1 MSQRTVQLIV
11 GQILTDEEFRSD
23 FLERPIETLTSVR
36 DRGLELTNTEVDA
49 LAETDPRF
57 WAVGA
62 EWIDER
68 LQRCR
73 LNGGDRKRRRSS

>member
-1 MSQRTVQLIV
+1 MAQKHVQLII

-23 FLERPIETLTSVR
+23 FLERPMETLASVR
-36 DRGLELTNTEVDA
+36 DRGFELTNSEMDA
-49 LAETDPRF
+49 LTRTDRRL

-62 EWIDER
+62 EWIDAR

-73 LNGGDRKRRRSS
+73 LVGGERK

>member
-1 MSQRTVQLIV
+1 MAQRTVHLII

-23 FLERPIETLTSVR
+23 FLERPIETLASLR
-36 DRGLELTNTEVDA
+36 DRGFELTNVEVDA
-49 LAETDPRF
+49 LARTDRRL

-62 EWIDER
+62 EWIDAR

-73 LNGGDRKRRRSS
+73 LNGGERK